1 MWHIGRVISHWYKR
15 IGCSEPQQRGI
26 DAVSG
31 QGRLPRLRLRGWVG
45 GRSWPWEGGS
55 ENVLDRGKSTHS
67 GSKSE
72 QTSTSGERWEIL
84 RKVTLA
90 ALSLS
95 LLVTAWD
102 AFPGSHVAGC
112 PPSSW
117 FTPRL
122 LTRGLGVFLCRE
134 EEDTQ
139 GSGDL

>member
-1 MWHIGRVISHWYKR
+1 MLRATAKGH
-15 IGCSEPQQRGI
+15 GCSLGARKAAQTETEG
-26 DAVSG
+26 
-31 QGRLPRLRLRGWVG
+31 VG

-72 QTSTSGERWEIL
+72 QTSTSGERRETL

-95 LLVTAWD
+95 FLVTAWD
-102 AFPGSHVAGC
+102 AFPGSHVAGY
-112 PPSSW
+112 PSSSW

-122 LTRGLGVFLCRE
+122 LKR
-134 EEDTQ
+134 
-139 GSGDL
+139 